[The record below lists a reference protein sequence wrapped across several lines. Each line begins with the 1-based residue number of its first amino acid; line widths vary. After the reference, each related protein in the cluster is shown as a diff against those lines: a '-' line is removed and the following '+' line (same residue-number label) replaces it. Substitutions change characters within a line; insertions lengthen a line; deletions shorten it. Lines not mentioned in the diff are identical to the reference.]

1 MEKHHQTESRGLD
14 CPLKQ
19 PEMEKK
25 TKYICVYCGSSMGKG
40 TLFADAAQ
48 ETGRMIARLPMG
60 LVYGGACCGTMGK
73 VADAALE
80 SGAEVCGIIPD
91 FFEDYEFEVLHTGL
105 TRLVR
110 VKTMAE
116 RKEMLIGMADCFLAL
131 PGSYGTLD
139 ELFETLVLVQLKQI
153 DKPVFLLNLNGFY
166 DPMLAQLHKMQECGF
181 LQEENRRLLQ
191 VCGTLDELEKAL
203 RRLA

>member
-1 MEKHHQTESRGLD
+1 MEN
-14 CPLKQ
+14 
-19 PEMEKK
+19 K
-25 TKYICVYCGSSMGKG
+25 TKYICVYCGSSMGHG

-48 ETGRMIARLPMG
+48 ETGRMIARLGLG

-80 SGAEVCGIIPD
+80 NGAEVCGIIPD

-153 DKPVFLLNLNGFY
+153 EKPVFLLNLNGFY
-166 DPMLAQLHKMQECGF
+166 DPMLAQLDKMQACGF
-181 LQEENRRLLQ
+181 LQDENRRLLQ
-191 VCGTLDELEKAL
+191 VCRTLEELEKAL
-203 RRLA
+203 RPWA